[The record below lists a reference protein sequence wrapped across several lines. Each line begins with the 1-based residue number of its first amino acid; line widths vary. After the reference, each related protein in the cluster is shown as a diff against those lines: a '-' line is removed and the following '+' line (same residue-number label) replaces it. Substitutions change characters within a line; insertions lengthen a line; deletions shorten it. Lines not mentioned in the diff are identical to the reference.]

1 MIQNHVQHQGHL
13 FSNVWIFDY
22 VLQPAFEEKPAE
34 DVKTAPQ
41 AGAAPVSWFGN
52 GPTRAGSE
60 CEN

>member
-1 MIQNHVQHQGHL
+1 M
-13 FSNVWIFDY
+13 WIFDY